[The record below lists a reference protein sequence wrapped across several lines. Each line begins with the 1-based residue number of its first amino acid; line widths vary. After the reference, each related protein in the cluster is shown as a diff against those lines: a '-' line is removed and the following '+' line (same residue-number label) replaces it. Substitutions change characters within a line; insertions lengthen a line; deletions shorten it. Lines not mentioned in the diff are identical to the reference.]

1 MTQETE
7 SPIRL
12 TRQEAATALRM
23 SLGTLDK
30 RILEGSIASIRDGKR
45 VFILR
50 DELTRYLRGE

>member
-7 SPIRL
+7 APIRL